1 MPAPFNTMYGRVQ
14 KSIEQLSLAQ
24 RVFAVLLTAGI
35 VLGAVALGQWA
46 SKPTMSPLFTNLSA
60 PDASAIV
67 DQLNASG
74 VEYELAAGGTTILV
88 PNAQLYDT
96 RLTVASAGL
105 PANSDAGYAL
115 LDGMSMTSSEFQQQ
129 VTYQRALEGELAK
142 TISAMGGVQ
151 AASVK
156 LAIPQ
161 DSVFVSEKAEP
172 TASVFVQTSP
182 GSSLTTA
189 NVQAI
194 INLVSASIEGM
205 NTKNVAVIDSEGVV
219 LSTVGGD
226 STTLM
231 QAGQISDYEQRVSSN
246 VQAMLDRVVGVGNA
260 VVSVSAELD
269 YDKTARTTETFS
281 SDPSAAPLSESTTVE
296 DYTGGASTAA
306 GVLGPDNISVPSDAA
321 AGSGAYHNETAVKNN
336 AVNKVTETLETAPGN
351 VRRQSVSVVV
361 SDAAAASINLPDLQA
376 MVAAAA
382 GVDETRGDVVSVSKM
397 TFDTTAAE
405 TAQVA
410 LAEAAQ
416 VEKADSTKS
425 MYIDISK
432 WAVVGLAV
440 LLVFFLIL
448 RMSKRLGEAERT
460 TLSLEAVEAL
470 ESRTHSA
477 LEARA
482 QAVIAQAHQA
492 AGELGAAP
500 VPDMES
506 IAANVRDEIMA
517 FASAQPAEVADVL
530 RGWLV
535 SGRQR

>member
-1 MPAPFNTMYGRVQ
+1 MPAQLNTMLGRLQ
-14 KSIEQLSLAQ
+14 KAVEELSLAQ
-24 RVFAVLLTAGI
+24 RVFAVLIAAAI

-60 PDASAIV
+60 TDASAIV

-74 VEYELAAGGTTILV
+74 VEYELAAGGTTIMV

-96 RLTVASAGL
+96 RLSVASAGL
-105 PANSDAGYAL
+105 PADSDAGYAL

-142 TISAMGGVQ
+142 TISAMGGVEN
-151 AASVK
+151 ASVK

-161 DSVFVSEKAEP
+161 DSVFVSEQADP
-172 TASVFVQTSP
+172 TASVFVETLA

-194 INLVSASIEGM
+194 VNLVSASIEGM
-205 NTKNVAVIDSEGVV
+205 SSDNVAVIDSNGVV

-231 QAGQISDYEQRVSSN
+231 QAGQVTDYEQRIAAN

-281 SDPSAAPLSESTTVE
+281 SDEDTLPLSESITTE
-296 DYTGGASTAA
+296 EYTGDGTTAT
-306 GVLGPDNISVPSDAA
+306 GVLGPDNIAVPEGEE
-321 AGSGAYHNETAVKNN
+321 GSGAYRNEATVRNN
-336 AVNKVTETLETAPGN
+336 AVNKVTEILESAPGD
-351 VRRQSVSVVV
+351 VRKQSVSVVV
-361 SDAAAASINLPDLQA
+361 SDEAAASIDVADLEE

-382 GVDETRGDVVSVSKM
+382 GIDVERGDVVAVSKM
-397 TFDTTAAE
+397 QFDTTAAE

-410 LAEAAQ
+410 LEEAAQ
-416 VEKADSTKS
+416 AEKAAATKS

-440 LLVFFLIL
+440 LLVFFLIM
-448 RMSKRLGEAERT
+448 RMSRRAGEAERT

-470 ESRTHSA
+470 ESRTHAA

-482 QAVIAQAHQA
+482 QAVIDQAQQSV
-492 AGELGAAP
+492 GELGAAP

-506 IAANVRDEIMA
+506 IAAGVRDEIMA
-517 FASAQPAEVADVL
+517 FAAAQPAEVADVL
-530 RGWLV
+530 RGWITA
-535 SGRQR
+535 GRQR

>member
-1 MPAPFNTMYGRVQ
+1 MPAQLNTIIGRVQ
-14 KSIEQLSLAQ
+14 KSIGQLSLAQ
-24 RVFAVLLTAGI
+24 RVFAILITAGI

-60 PDASAIV
+60 TDAAAIV
-67 DQLNASG
+67 DQLNTTG
-74 VEYELAAGGTTILV
+74 VKYELAASGTTIMV
-88 PNAQLYDT
+88 PNSQLYDT
-96 RLTVASAGL
+96 RLAVAAAGL
-105 PANSDAGYAL
+105 PKTSDTGYAL

-129 VTYQRALEGELAK
+129 ITYQRALEGELAK
-142 TISAMGGVQ
+142 TISAMDGVQ

-156 LAIPQ
+156 LAIPK
-161 DSVFVSEKAEP
+161 DSVFVSTKADP
-172 TASVFVQTSP
+172 TASVFVKTAA
-182 GSSLTTA
+182 GSSLTTS

-194 INLVSASIEGM
+194 INLVSASIQGM
-205 NTKNVAVIDSEGVV
+205 TAKDVAVIDSNGVV

-226 STTLM
+226 TTTLM
-231 QAGQISDYEQRVSSN
+231 QSGQVSDYEHRVAAN

-260 VVSVSAELD
+260 VVSVSAELN
-269 YDKTARTTETFS
+269 YDQTARTSETFT

-296 DYTGGASTAA
+296 NYTGGSSTAA
-306 GVLGPDNISVPSDAA
+306 GVLGPDNISVPSTGAT
-321 AGSGAYHNETAVKNN
+321 GTGAYHNQTDVKNN
-336 AVNKVTETLETAPGN
+336 AVNKITETLQTAPGN

-361 SDAAAASINLPDLQA
+361 SDAAAGSMKMTDLQA

-382 GVDETRGDVVSVSKM
+382 GVDTTRGDVASVSKM
-397 TFDTTAAE
+397 TFDTTAAQ
-405 TAQVA
+405 TAQTA
-410 LAEAAQ
+410 LDQAVTQ
-416 VEKADSTKS
+416 EKAAATKS
-425 MYIDISK
+425 LYIDISK

-448 RMSKRLGEAERT
+448 RMSKRLGESERT

-482 QAVIAQAHQA
+482 QAVIAQAHEA
-492 AGELGAAP
+492 AGQLGSAP

-506 IAANVRDEIMA
+506 VAAGVRDEIIA
-517 FASAQPAEVADVL
+517 FAAAQPAEVAEVL

>member
-1 MPAPFNTMYGRVQ
+1 MPAPFNTMIGRVQ
-14 KSIEQLSLAQ
+14 KSIAQLSLAQ
-24 RVFAVLLTAGI
+24 RVFAVLITAAI

-46 SKPTMSPLFTNLSA
+46 SKPTMSPLFTNLSST
-60 PDASAIV
+60 DAAAIV
-67 DQLNASG
+67 DQLNSSG
-74 VEYELAAGGTTILV
+74 VKYELAAGGSTIMV

-96 RLTVASAGL
+96 RLAVASAGL
-105 PANSDAGYAL
+105 PANSDTGYAL
-115 LDGMSMTSSEFQQQ
+115 LDNMSMTSSEFQQQ

-156 LAIPQ
+156 LAIPK
-161 DSVFVSEKAEP
+161 DSVFVSEKADP
-172 TASVFVQTSP
+172 TASVFVKTAA
-182 GSSLTTA
+182 GSSLTSA

-205 NTKNVAVIDSEGVV
+205 TAKDVAVIDANGVV

-231 QAGQISDYEQRVSSN
+231 QSGQVSDYEQRVSAS
-246 VQAMLDRVVGVGNA
+246 VQAMLDRVVGAGNA
-260 VVSVSAELD
+260 VVSVSAELN
-269 YDKTARTTETFS
+269 YDKTARTTETFT
-281 SDPSAAPLSESTTVE
+281 SDPSAAPLSESTAVE
-296 DYTGGASTAA
+296 NYTGGSSTAT
-306 GVLGPDNISVPSDAA
+306 GVLGPDNIAVPTNGATGD
-321 AGSGAYHNETAVKNN
+321 GAYHNETVVRNN
-336 AVNKVTETLETAPGN
+336 AVNKVTETLQSAPGN

-361 SDAAAASINLPDLQA
+361 SDAAAGTMNLTDLKA

-382 GVDETRGDVVSVSKM
+382 GVDTTRGDVVSVSKM

-410 LAEAAQ
+410 LDQAVTQ
-416 VEKADSTKS
+416 EKAAATKT

-448 RMSKRLGEAERT
+448 RMSRRLGESERT

-482 QAVIAQAHQA
+482 QAVIAQAQVA
-492 AGELGAAP
+492 AGQIGAAP
-500 VPDMES
+500 VPDMGS
-506 IAANVRDEIMA
+506 VAAGVRDEIMA
-517 FASAQPAEVADVL
+517 FAAAQPAEVAEVL

-535 SGRQR
+535 AGRRQ

>member
-1 MPAPFNTMYGRVQ
+1 MPAPFSTIVGRAQ
-14 KSIEQLSLAQ
+14 KSIAQLSFAQ
-24 RVFAVLLTAGI
+24 RVFAILITAGI

-46 SKPTMSPLFTNLSA
+46 SRPTMSPLFTNLSA
-60 PDASAIV
+60 TDAAAIV
-67 DQLNASG
+67 DELNSTG
-74 VEYELAAGGTTILV
+74 VKYELAAGGTTILV

-96 RLTVASAGL
+96 RLAAASAGL

-142 TISAMGGVQ
+142 TISAMGGVE

-156 LAIPQ
+156 LAIPK
-161 DSVFVSEKAEP
+161 DSVFVSEKAAP

-182 GSSLTTA
+182 GSSLSTA

-205 NTKNVAVIDSEGVV
+205 TSKDVAVIDSNGIV

-231 QAGQISDYEQRVSSN
+231 QSGQVSDYEQRVAAN

-296 DYTGGASTAA
+296 DYTGDSSTAA
-306 GVLGPDNISVPSDAA
+306 GVLGPDNIAVPSDGTSGA
-321 AGSGAYHNETAVKNN
+321 GAYHNETDVRNN
-336 AVNKVTETLETAPGN
+336 AVNKVTETLQTAPGN

-361 SDAAAASINLPDLQA
+361 SDAAAGSIKMTDLQD

-397 TFDTTAAE
+397 AFDTSATE

-410 LAEAAQ
+410 LEQAVTQERAA
-416 VEKADSTKS
+416 ATKS

-448 RMSKRLGEAERT
+448 RMSKKLGEAERT

-482 QAVIAQAHQA
+482 QAVIAQAQQT
-492 AGELGAAP
+492 AGQLGSGP

-506 IAANVRDEIMA
+506 VAANVRDEIMA
-517 FASAQPAEVADVL
+517 FAQAQPAEVAEVL

>member
-1 MPAPFNTMYGRVQ
+1 MPAPLSTILGRLQ
-14 KSIEQLSLAQ
+14 KSVEQLSLAQ
-24 RVFAVLLTAGI
+24 RVFAVLITAGI

-60 PDASAIV
+60 TDAASIV
-67 DQLNASG
+67 DQLNSTG
-74 VEYELAAGGTTILV
+74 VKYELAAGGTTIMV
-88 PNAQLYDT
+88 PNGQLYDT
-96 RLTVASAGL
+96 RLAVASAGL

-142 TISAMGGVQ
+142 TISAMGGVE

-156 LAIPQ
+156 LAIPK
-161 DSVFVSEKAEP
+161 DSVFVSEKANP
-172 TASVFVQTSP
+172 TASVFVKTAA

-205 NTKNVAVIDSEGVV
+205 TAKDVAVIDSNGIV

-231 QAGQISDYEQRVSSN
+231 QSGQVSDYEQRVEAN

-296 DYTGGASTAA
+296 DYTGDGSTAA
-306 GVLGPDNISVPSDAA
+306 GVLGPDNISVPSDATS
-321 AGSGAYHNETAVKNN
+321 GSGAYHNETAVVNN

-361 SDAAAASINLPDLQA
+361 SEEAAGSMKMADLQA

-382 GVDETRGDVVSVSKM
+382 GVDDTRGDVVSVSKM
-397 TFDTTAAE
+397 TFDTSASE

-410 LAEAAQ
+410 LDEAATT
-416 VEKADSTKS
+416 ERAAATKS

-448 RMSKRLGEAERT
+448 RMSKRIGESERT

-482 QAVIAQAHQA
+482 QAVIAQAQEA
-492 AGELGAAP
+492 VGQIGSAP
-500 VPDMES
+500 VPDMDAV
-506 IAANVRDEIMA
+506 AAGVRDEIMA
-517 FASAQPAEVADVL
+517 FAAAQPAEVAEVL

-535 SGRQR
+535 AGRQR

>member
-1 MPAPFNTMYGRVQ
+1 MPAPLSTLFGRLQ
-14 KSIEQLSLAQ
+14 RSALEMTLPQ
-24 RVFAVLLTAGI
+24 RVFAVLMAGAI
-35 VLGAVALGQWA
+35 ILGAVALGQWA

-60 PDASAIV
+60 TDAAAIV

-74 VEYELAAGGTTILV
+74 IEYELAASGTTVMV
-88 PNAQLYDT
+88 PNSALYDT
-96 RLTVASAGL
+96 RLSLASAGL

-151 AASVK
+151 NASVK

-161 DSVFVSEKAEP
+161 DSVFVEEKAAP
-172 TASVFVQTSP
+172 TASVFIETAV
-182 GSSLTTA
+182 GGGLTTA

-194 INLVSASIEGM
+194 TNLVSASIEGM
-205 NTKNVAVIDSEGVV
+205 TAEDVAVIDSNGVV
-219 LSTVGGD
+219 LSTVGAD
-226 STTLM
+226 SSSLM
-231 QAGQISDYEQRVSSN
+231 QTGQVSDYERRVASN

-269 YDKTARTTETFS
+269 YDKTARTSETFT
-281 SDPSAAPLSESTTVE
+281 SDPDTAPLSESTTIE
-296 DYTGGASTAA
+296 DYTGGAGTAT
-306 GVLGPDNISVPSDAA
+306 GVLGPDNIAVPADGAT
-321 AGSGAYHNETAVKNN
+321 GSGEYSKESTVKNN

-361 SDAAAASINLPDLQA
+361 SNEAAGTINMADLQE
-376 MVAAAA
+376 MVVAAA
-382 GVDETRGDVVSVSKM
+382 GVDDERGDMVSVSKM
-397 TFDTTAAE
+397 EFNTSAAE

-410 LAEAAQ
+410 LAEAAKQ
-416 VEKADSTKS
+416 EKAEATKS

-440 LLVFFLIL
+440 LLMFFLI
-448 RMSKRLGEAERT
+448 MRLSRRAMADERT
-460 TLSLEAVEAL
+460 TLSLEAIEAL
-470 ESRTHSA
+470 ESRTDAA
-477 LEARA
+477 LQARA
-482 QAVIAQAHQA
+482 QAVIAKASQAV
-492 AGELGAAP
+492 GELGAAP

-506 IAANVRDEIMA
+506 VAANVRDEIMA
-517 FASAQPAEVADVL
+517 FASAQPAEVAEVL

>member
-1 MPAPFNTMYGRVQ
+1 MPAPFNTIIGRVQ
-14 KSIEQLSLAQ
+14 KSIGQLNLAQ
-24 RVFAVLLTAGI
+24 RVFAVLITAGI

-60 PDASAIV
+60 TDASAIV
-67 DQLNASG
+67 DQLNTSG
-74 VEYELAAGGTTILV
+74 IKYELAASGTTIMV
-88 PNAQLYDT
+88 PNSQLYDT
-96 RLTVASAGL
+96 RLAVAAAGL
-105 PANSDAGYAL
+105 PKTSDTGYAL

-129 VTYQRALEGELAK
+129 ITYQRALEGELAK
-142 TISAMGGVQ
+142 TISAMDGVQ

-156 LAIPQ
+156 LAIPK
-161 DSVFVSEKAEP
+161 DSVFVSTKADP
-172 TASVFVQTSP
+172 TASVFVKTAE

-205 NTKNVAVIDSEGVV
+205 TAKDVAVIDSNGVV
-219 LSTVGGD
+219 LSTVGGNT
-226 STTLM
+226 SSLM
-231 QAGQISDYEQRVSSN
+231 QTGQVSDYEHRVAAN
-246 VQAMLDRVVGVGNA
+246 VQAMLDRVVGAGNA
-260 VVSVSAELD
+260 VVSVSADLN
-269 YDKTARTTETFS
+269 YDQTARTTETFS
-281 SDPSAAPLSESTTVE
+281 SDPSAAPLSESSTVE
-296 DYTGGASTAA
+296 NYTGGSSTAT
-306 GVLGPDNISVPSDAA
+306 GVLGPDNIAVPTNGAT
-321 AGSGAYHNETAVKNN
+321 GSGAYHNQTDVKNN
-336 AVNKVTETLETAPGN
+336 AVNKVTETLQTAPGN

-361 SDAAAASINLPDLQA
+361 SDAAASTMNLTDLQA

-382 GVDETRGDVVSVSKM
+382 GVDTKRGDVVSVSKM
-397 TFDTTAAE
+397 TFDTTAAQ
-405 TAQVA
+405 TAQTA
-410 LAEAAQ
+410 LDQAVTQ
-416 VEKADSTKS
+416 EKAAATKS
-425 MYIDISK
+425 LYIDISK

-448 RMSKRLGEAERT
+448 RMSKRLGESERT

-482 QAVIAQAHQA
+482 QAVIAQAQIA
-492 AGELGAAP
+492 AGQLGSAP

-506 IAANVRDEIMA
+506 VAAGVRDEIMA
-517 FASAQPAEVADVL
+517 FAAAQPAEVAEVL

>member
-1 MPAPFNTMYGRVQ
+1 MPAQFTTMVGRVQ
-14 KSIEQLSLAQ
+14 KSIEQLSFPQ
-24 RVFAVLLTAGI
+24 RVFAVLIAAAI

-46 SKPTMSPLFTNLSA
+46 SKPTMSPLFTNLSST
-60 PDASAIV
+60 DAAAIV
-67 DQLNASG
+67 DQLNSSG
-74 VEYELAAGGTTILV
+74 VKYELAAGGTTILV
-88 PNAQLYDT
+88 PNSKLYDT
-96 RLTVASAGL
+96 RLAVASAGL
-105 PANSDAGYAL
+105 PANSDTGYAL

-156 LAIPQ
+156 LAIPK
-161 DSVFVSEKAEP
+161 DSVFVSEKADP
-172 TASVFVQTSP
+172 TASVFVKTSA

-205 NTKNVAVIDSEGVV
+205 TSKDVAVIDSNGVV

-231 QAGQISDYEQRVSSN
+231 QSGQVSDYEQRTAAN

-260 VVSVSAELD
+260 VVSVSAELN
-269 YDKTARTTETFS
+269 YDKTARTTETFT

-296 DYTGGASTAA
+296 DYTGGSSTAA
-306 GVLGPDNISVPSDAA
+306 GVLGPDNISVPTNGATGD
-321 AGSGAYHNETAVKNN
+321 GAYHNETSVKNN
-336 AVNKVTETLETAPGN
+336 AVNKVTETLQTAPGT

-361 SDAAAASINLPDLQA
+361 ADAAAASMNLTDLKA

-382 GVDETRGDVVSVSKM
+382 GVDDTRGDVVSVSKM
-397 TFDTTAAE
+397 TFDTTAAQ
-405 TAQVA
+405 TAQTA
-410 LAEAAQ
+410 LDQAVTQ
-416 VEKADSTKS
+416 EKAAAAKS
-425 MYIDISK
+425 MYIDIAK

-448 RMSKRLGEAERT
+448 RVSKRLGESERT

-482 QAVIAQAHQA
+482 QAVIAQAQEA
-492 AGELGAAP
+492 AGQLGAAP
-500 VPDMES
+500 TPDMES
-506 IAANVRDEIMA
+506 VAAGVRDEIMA
-517 FASAQPAEVADVL
+517 FAAAQPAEVAEVL

-535 SGRQR
+535 SGRRQ

>member
-1 MPAPFNTMYGRVQ
+1 MPAQLNTIIGRVQ
-14 KSIEQLSLAQ
+14 KSIGQLNLAQ
-24 RVFAVLLTAGI
+24 RVFAILLTAGI

-60 PDASAIV
+60 TDAAAIV
-67 DQLNASG
+67 DQLNTSG
-74 VEYELAAGGTTILV
+74 IKYELAASGTTIMV

-96 RLTVASAGL
+96 RLAVAAAGF
-105 PANSDAGYAL
+105 PKTSDTGYAL

-129 VTYQRALEGELAK
+129 ITYQRALEGELAK
-142 TISAMGGVQ
+142 TISAMDGVQ

-156 LAIPQ
+156 LAIPK
-161 DSVFVSEKAEP
+161 DSVFVSTKAAP
-172 TASVFVQTSP
+172 TASVFVKTAE

-205 NTKNVAVIDSEGVV
+205 TAKDVAVIDSNGIV
-219 LSTVGGD
+219 LSTVGGN
-226 STTLM
+226 TTSLM
-231 QAGQISDYEQRVSSN
+231 QSGQVSDYEHRVAAN
-246 VQAMLDRVVGVGNA
+246 VQAMLDRVVGAGNA
-260 VVSVSAELD
+260 VVSVSADLN
-269 YDKTARTTETFS
+269 YDQTARTSETFT
-281 SDPSAAPLSESTTVE
+281 SDPSAAPLSESTTIE
-296 DYTGGASTAA
+296 NYTGGSSTAT
-306 GVLGPDNISVPSDAA
+306 GVLGPDNIAVPTNGA
-321 AGSGAYHNETAVKNN
+321 AGSGAYHNETAIKNN
-336 AVNKVTETLETAPGN
+336 AVNKVTETLQTAPGN

-361 SDAAAASINLPDLQA
+361 SDAAASTMNLTDLQA

-382 GVDETRGDVVSVSKM
+382 GVDTKRGDVVSVSKM
-397 TFDTTAAE
+397 TFDTTAAQ
-405 TAQVA
+405 TAQTA
-410 LAEAAQ
+410 LDQAVTQ
-416 VEKADSTKS
+416 EKAAATKS
-425 MYIDISK
+425 LYIDISK

-448 RMSKRLGEAERT
+448 RMSKRLGESERT

-482 QAVIAQAHQA
+482 QAVITQAQIA
-492 AGELGAAP
+492 AGQLGSAP

-506 IAANVRDEIMA
+506 VAAGVRDEIMA
-517 FASAQPAEVADVL
+517 FAAAQPAEVAEVL

>member
-1 MPAPFNTMYGRVQ
+1 MPASLNTVVGRLQ
-14 KSIEQLSLAQ
+14 KSVEQLSLAQ
-24 RVFAVLLTAGI
+24 RVFAVILTAAI

-60 PDASAIV
+60 TDAAAIV
-67 DQLNASG
+67 DQLNAQG
-74 VEYELAAGGTTILV
+74 VQYELAASGTTVMV
-88 PNAQLYDT
+88 PNNKLYDT
-96 RLTVASAGL
+96 RLAVAAAGL

-129 VTYQRALEGELAK
+129 ITYQRALEGELAK

-161 DSVFVSEKAEP
+161 DSVFVSEKADP
-172 TASVFVQTSP
+172 TASVFVKTAP

-205 NTKNVAVIDSEGVV
+205 TPKDVAVIDSNGIV

-226 STTLM
+226 TNALM
-231 QAGQISDYEQRVSSN
+231 QSGQVSDYEQRVASN
-246 VQAMLDRVVGVGNA
+246 VQAMLDRVLGVGNA

-281 SDPSAAPLSESTTVE
+281 SDPSAAPLSESTTIE
-296 DYTGGASTAA
+296 DYTGGSAA
-306 GVLGPDNISVPSDAA
+306 ATGVLGPDNISVPSSSTTGD
-321 AGSGAYHNETAVKNN
+321 GAYHNETAVRNN

-361 SDAAAASINLPDLQA
+361 SDEAAGSMNLTDLQD

-382 GVDETRGDVVSVSKM
+382 GIDETRGDVVAVSKM
-397 TFDTTAAE
+397 TFDTTATE

-410 LAEAAQ
+410 LEQAVTEERAA
-416 VEKADSTKS
+416 ATKS

-448 RMSKRLGEAERT
+448 RMSRKLGEAERT

-470 ESRTHSA
+470 ESRTHDA

-492 AGELGAAP
+492 AGQLGSAP
-500 VPDMES
+500 TPDMDS
-506 IAANVRDEIMA
+506 IAASVREEIMA
-517 FASAQPAEVADVL
+517 FAAAQPAEVAEVL

-535 SGRQR
+535 SGRSR

>member
-1 MPAPFNTMYGRVQ
+1 MPAPISSMIGRLQ
-14 KSIEQLSLAQ
+14 KQVEELSLAQ
-24 RVFAVLLTAGI
+24 RVFAVLLAAAL
-35 VLGAVALGQWA
+35 VLGAMALSQWA
-46 SKPTMSPLFTNLSA
+46 AKPTMSPLFTNLSA
-60 PDASAIV
+60 TDASAIV

-74 VEYELAAGGTTILV
+74 IQYELEAGGTTVLV
-88 PNAQLYDT
+88 PNSQLYDT
-96 RLTVASAGL
+96 RLAVASAGL

-115 LDGMSMTSSEFQQQ
+115 LDDMSMTSSEFQQQ

-161 DSVFVSEKAEP
+161 DSVFVSEKAES
-172 TASVFVQTSP
+172 TASVFVQTSA
-182 GSSLTTA
+182 GSSLSSA

-194 INLVSASIEGM
+194 VNLVSASIEGL
-205 NTKNVAVIDSEGVV
+205 TAENVAVIDSNGVV
-219 LSTVGGD
+219 LSSVGGD

-231 QAGQISDYEQRVSSN
+231 QAGQVSDYEQRITTN
-246 VQAMLDRVVGVGNA
+246 VQSMLDRVVGVGNA

-269 YDKTARTTETFS
+269 YDKTAPTTETFS

-296 DYTGGASTAA
+296 DYTGGSSTAT
-306 GVLGPDNISVPSDAA
+306 GVLGPDNISVPSD
-321 AGSGAYHNETAVKNN
+321 GTTGDGAYHNETAVRNN
-336 AVNKVTETLETAPGN
+336 AVNKVTETLESAPGT

-361 SDAAAASINLPDLQA
+361 SDEAAGTMNIADLET

-382 GVDETRGDVVSVSKM
+382 GVDATRGDVVSVSKM
-397 TFDTTAAE
+397 SFDTTAAE

-410 LAEAAQ
+410 LEEATQ
-416 VEKADSTKS
+416 VEKAAATKS
-425 MYIDISK
+425 MYTDIAK

-440 LLVFFLIL
+440 LLAFFLIL
-448 RMSKRLGEAERT
+448 RMSRRVSETERT

-470 ESRTHSA
+470 ESRTHDA

-482 QAVIAQAHQA
+482 QAVIDQAHQA
-492 AGELGAAP
+492 AGQLGAAP
-500 VPDMES
+500 VPDMDS

-517 FASAQPAEVADVL
+517 FASAQPAEVAEVL

-535 SGRQR
+535 SGHRR